1 MSMNFLIFNL
11 LIFFKKKKKT
21 SLIGYKLHEEYM
33 HFESFYSS
41 FSCENNDFIH
51 HLKNITLLRAFT
63 LHFQNTCIL
72 EKVSMSPQN
81 TCIKYVL

>member
-1 MSMNFLIFNL
+1 
-11 LIFFKKKKKT
+11 
-21 SLIGYKLHEEYM
+21 M

-72 EKVSMSPQN
+72 EKVSMGPQN